1 MKLFEL
7 ANVLTGILKTRLN
20 LAKVDYKG
28 TSEESYYLL
37 NYACFGVN
45 NYFIKKDFDK
55 INIKE
60 KFNKNVLVQK
70 GDIVVKL
77 FPPITF
83 NLVDQTYPNLLVPS
97 NIAII
102 RAKAIDPILLI
113 FLLETIKAK
122 LEHSRQGIA
131 LPLLNLKELK
141 EIEIGNEKMNDA
153 IILKK
158 AKIAYLLNTQI
169 KLIEKKKYYLDLR
182 KKYFIKK

>member
-20 LAKVDYKG
+20 LAKVDYKDA
-28 TSEESYYLL
+28 SDEPYYLL

-55 INIKE
+55 INIEE
-60 KFNKNVLVQK
+60 KFNKNALVQK

-77 FPPITF
+77 FPPIIF
-83 NLVDQTYPNLLVPS
+83 NLVNKTYSNLLIPS

-102 RAKAIDPILLI
+102 RAKTIDPILLI
-113 FLLETIKAK
+113 FLLETIKTK
-122 LEHSRQGIA
+122 LEHSRQGIS